1 MENSSITLPKTK
13 TGYKS
18 FNKIIEVSKKLFAHN
33 GYSST
38 SINEIIATAE
48 IATGTFYN
56 YFADKKAVYIYL
68 LQDYGQ
74 KIKQRTREALE
85 HAKTR
90 QEIEREGL
98 RAFIK
103 FTIEDPLSY
112 KIIWESLFVDEHLFE
127 SYYKDFSISYMKQL
141 SKSQIKNEVD
151 KDIDL
156 ETLSYVLMGIANFIG
171 LQVQFKHNATEHD
184 IERIIDNVMYILKNG
199 MFGKNK

>member
-18 FNKIIEVSKKLFAHN
+18 FNKIIEVSKKLFATN

-38 SINEIIATAE
+38 SINEIIASAS

-56 YFADKKAVYIYL
+56 YFEDKKAVYIYL

-74 KIKQRTREALE
+74 KIKQKIREATE
-85 HAKTR
+85 HSTTR
-90 QEIEREGL
+90 YEIERNGL
-98 RAFIK
+98 KGFIK
-103 FTIEDPLSY
+103 FTLEDPLSY

-127 SYYKDFSISYMKQL
+127 SYYKDFAISYMKQL
-141 SKSQIKNEVD
+141 SKSQIKGEVD
-151 KDIDL
+151 EKIDL
-156 ETLSYVLMGIANFIG
+156 ETLSYVLMGVANFIG

-184 IERIIDNVMYILKNG
+184 IEKICDHVMYILENG
-199 MFGKNK
+199 MFIKK

>member
-18 FNKIIEVSKKLFAHN
+18 FNKIIEVSKKLFASN

-38 SINEIIATAE
+38 SINEIIAQAE

-56 YFADKKAVYIYL
+56 YFEDKKAVYIYL

-74 KIKQRTREALE
+74 KIKQRTREVLE
-85 HAKTR
+85 NSNTR
-90 QEIEREGL
+90 YEIERAGL
-98 RAFIK
+98 KAFIK

-141 SKSQIKNEVD
+141 AKSQIKNEVD
-151 KDIDL
+151 QDIDL

-171 LQVQFKHNATEHD
+171 LQVQFKHNATDHD

-199 MFGKNK
+199 MFGKK